1 MDYLKFKELRHHG
14 IKGQKWGIRRY
25 QNEDGTLTDAGRT
38 RYNSKGEPLDIAQV
52 TDQELNRINQRLNAE
67 DQYYRM
73 SGNSYKNVA
82 SKKDTYVKAGATALG
97 TMLATAIGGMTL
109 AKIRAKITGKPM
121 SAEDIVKTRKKVMA
135 FAVAGGAIGGIGS
148 LARSFGGDIKDLS
161 KFNNIEQIGK

>member
-82 SKKDTYVKAGATALG
+82 SKKDTYVKAGATAIG

-109 AKIRAKITGKPM
+109 AKIHAKITGKPM

-148 LARSFGGDIKDLS
+148 LARSFGGEIKDLS